1 MQQVAAEKTGRQ
13 FEANAGPFFDDR
25 KGHCSLSL
33 SDVIKKT
40 SDRIYFQKK
49 SG

>member
-1 MQQVAAEKTGRQ
+1 MQQVAADKTGRQ
-13 FEANAGPFFDDR
+13 FEANAGPFFGNR
-25 KGHCSLSL
+25 KGRCPLLL

-40 SDRIYFQKK
+40 PDRIYFQKK